1 MCSKELTKL
10 KKELTWLK
18 EADSTALQSTLKDL
32 STGFLAFFKRPVKKV
47 SPKKVQRAQRQNR
60 PLNAFD
66 LEGHP
71 QFKSKKDRAQSFT
84 VKCNYDA
91 SGAATIYVRGSLV
104 RVPKLGLVKFAK
116 SREVQGRLLSAT
128 IRKTPTGKYFV
139 SLLAE
144 VDIQSLPERTK
155 TVGADLGIK
164 EFAILSDGR
173 VIPNPKYLRQKE
185 KQLAYWQRKLSRRK
199 KGGKNREKARLKV
212 ALLHEQIRNQRT
224 DFLHQVSTRLIR
236 RNQVVALEDLKVKNM
251 LRNHKLA
258 KSIADA
264 SWSEFRRQLEYK
276 AQWYGRTVVFT
287 DPFFPSSQL
296 CSICGYKNSAVKDLA
311 IREWTCPQCGSTHNR
326 DRNAAINILAEGL
339 RQLA

>member
-1 MCSKELTKL
+1 MCCHS
-10 KKELTWLK
+10 
-18 EADSTALQSTLKDL
+18 A
-32 STGFLAFFKRPVKKV
+32 P
-47 SPKKVQRAQRQNR
+47 
-60 PLNAFD
+60 
-66 LEGHP
+66 
-71 QFKSKKDRAQSFT
+71 
-84 VKCNYDA
+84 
-91 SGAATIYVRGSLV
+91 
-104 RVPKLGLVKFAK
+104 
-116 SREVQGRLLSAT
+116 REVQGRLLSAT

-139 SLLAE
+139 SLLAD
-144 VDIQSLPERTK
+144 VAIQPLPERTK

-164 EFAILSDGR
+164 EFATLSNGR

-287 DPFFPSSQL
+287 EPFFPSSQL

-326 DRNAAINILAEGL
+326 DRNAAISILAEGL